1 LQIAIISDTHLK
13 EHSAKLEL
21 LGSHLTDA
29 DLVVH
34 AGDYG
39 DYQIMNYFRNRFNFI
54 GVWGNVDDNSIRS
67 SLNEK
72 EIIQIGA
79 LRIGI
84 VHGHGEKKNTPMRA
98 FDAFDNTALDVI
110 IFGHSHQPSISTKN
124 KVLMLNPGSA
134 FQKRKERWF
143 SYISLIIDHAELHA
157 SLILFNN

>member
-1 LQIAIISDTHLK
+1 MQIAIISDTHLK
-13 EHSAKLEL
+13 EQSINLEL
-21 LGSHLTDA
+21 LGNQLAGA

-39 DYQIMNYFRNRFNFI
+39 DYQVMNYFRNRFNFI

-67 SLNEK
+67 CLNEK
-72 EIIQIGA
+72 EIIEVGS

-84 VHGHGEKKNTPMRA
+84 IHGHGEKKNTQMRA
-98 FDAFDNTALDVI
+98 YDAFDNTTLDVI

-143 SYISLIIDHAELHA
+143 SYISLFIDHTELHA
-157 SLILFNN
+157 SLVLFNK